1 MIYEKMPVVLLS
13 MLNSE
18 KSSTVNHT
26 IASYILQNHQEVM
39 HMGIAD
45 LASACF
51 VGTGSV
57 SRFCRD
63 IGLRNFSELRRILS
77 ETDFSYSLLSTDPD
91 ETVRT
96 GKLSAYLSSSLERAA
111 SSLDYSQL
119 EKLCD
124 DLKNYQNIYSFGH
137 LKAECAA
144 ISMQADFLM
153 MSKYI
158 HTSIAFAEQIETISR
173 CTKEDLIIIYSFTGS
188 YFDGY
193 SFREKEKH
201 LALPKIWM
209 ICGTD
214 KKLPWFVDEVL
225 RFDSDLERH
234 SHPWQL
240 QLMESIIAS
249 EYAYR
254 NAE

>member
-26 IASYILQNHQEVM
+26 IASYIIQNHREVM

-63 IGLRNFSELRRILS
+63 IGLRDYSELRRILA
-77 ETDFSYSLLSTDPD
+77 ETDFAYSPISDEPD
-91 ETVRT
+91 EASRT
-96 GKLSAYLSSSLERAA
+96 GKLTDYLSSSLKRA
-111 SSLDYSQL
+111 SLSYDPAQL
-119 EKLCD
+119 EKLCA
-124 DLKNYQNIYSFGH
+124 DLNAYQNIHAFGH

-158 HTSIAFAEQIETISR
+158 HTGIAFSEQIDSIVRSG
-173 CTKEDLIIIYSFTGS
+173 KEDLIIIYSFTGS
-188 YFDGY
+188 YFDGC
-193 SFREKEKH
+193 SLREKEKH

-214 KKLPWFVDEVL
+214 RKLPWFVNEAL
-225 RFDSDLERH
+225 RFDSDHERY

-240 QLMESIIAS
+240 QLMENIIAS

-254 NAE
+254 NAG